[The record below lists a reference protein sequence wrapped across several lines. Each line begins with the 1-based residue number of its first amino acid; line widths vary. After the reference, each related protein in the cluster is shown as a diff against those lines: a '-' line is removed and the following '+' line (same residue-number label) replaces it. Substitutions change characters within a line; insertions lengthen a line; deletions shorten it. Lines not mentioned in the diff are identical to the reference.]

1 MSVASKLLAAPATV
15 AAREAL
21 ASREDAW
28 IVGGAV
34 RDAFAGNEVTD
45 LDLAV
50 ADDEADAARRIAAAA
65 DGFAFELSAEFA
77 TWRAVAPGRD
87 WHVDVTRLRGSGIE
101 ADLGARDFT
110 VNAIAVPLA
119 APGAEPLDPFG
130 GVADIDAR
138 RLRVVSERSFV
149 DDPLRILRAARLG
162 AQLGFEIEPKTVQLA
177 RAAAGRAG
185 EPAGERQLAELRLL
199 VAGPDPLGGLRLL
212 DELDAT
218 AGVLPELAALHGV
231 EQNPNHHLDVHGHTI
246 EVLRRLLEVEGDLER
261 YTGESAPAL
270 RELLAEPLA
279 DELSRGDALRL
290 GAILHDV
297 GKPATRREHEGGF
310 VSFVGHD
317 REGAALVATACAR
330 LKASRTLTR
339 YLEQLTV
346 HHLHLGFMASERPL
360 PRRRLYDYLRLTA
373 PVAADVTLLTVA
385 DRLSARGAGPT
396 ASAEMIEAHLELA
409 REVMPEAIA
418 WHRDGPPRAP
428 LPGDEL
434 AAAVGIE
441 PGPELGR
448 LIGEIEAGVFTGEVH
463 TREDAI
469 ELARGLLSQ

>member
-246 EVLRRLLEVEGDLER
+246 EVLRRLLEVEG
-261 YTGESAPAL
+261 TSSATRVIRPRAA
-270 RELLAEPLA
+270 RAPGRA
-279 DELSRGDALRL
+279 ARRRAQPRRRAPPR
-290 GAILHDV
+290 AILHDV

-339 YLEQLTV
+339 TSSSSRCTTSTS
-346 HHLHLGFMASERPL
+346 ASWPRSARFRAGGCTTTCGSRRRSPPTSHCSPSPTGSPRGEPARP
-360 PRRRLYDYLRLTA
+360 PRRR
-373 PVAADVTLLTVA
+373 
-385 DRLSARGAGPT
+385 
-396 ASAEMIEAHLELA
+396 
-409 REVMPEAIA
+409 
-418 WHRDGPPRAP
+418 
-428 LPGDEL
+428 
-434 AAAVGIE
+434 
-441 PGPELGR
+441 
-448 LIGEIEAGVFTGEVH
+448 
-463 TREDAI
+463 
-469 ELARGLLSQ
+469 